1 MENLV
6 LLLPNQNILKLL
18 ISVCHKRHQKE
29 IDRNSQADISP
40 TWLNTLRIGEKLYI
54 INDTKNDILLPKD
67 IRTRFKF

>member
-1 MENLV
+1 M
-6 LLLPNQNILKLL
+6 LL
-18 ISVCHKRHQKE
+18 ISVINDHQKE

-40 TWLNTLRIGEKLYI
+40 TSLNTLRIGEKLYI